1 MLVIRTL
8 NDARSFID
16 NFNTYAETD
25 ENDGNKVFSFEN
37 GNLCCVGIGIT
48 NFYRLGE
55 RFYHYNYGVNWHD
68 ISADEVSDPRKF
80 VWENRKW
87 INAQLKKNNEID
99 Y

>member
-8 NDARSFID
+8 NDVKSFID
-16 NFNTYAETD
+16 NFNTYAEID
-25 ENDGNKVFSFEN
+25 ENDGTYVFSFEN

-48 NFYRLGE
+48 NFYKSDE
-55 RFYHYNYGVNWHD
+55 QFYHYNYGRNWRD
-68 ISADEVSDPRKF
+68 KSADELSNPHKF

-87 INAQLKKNNEID
+87 INAQLKRNNEID